1 MYLIQRSQELVSGEV
16 KAIKN
21 SFVYVRNQPWDLHDA
36 ARMVN

>member
-1 MYLIQRSQELVSGEV
+1 MYLIQRSQEFVPGEV

-21 SFVYVRNQPWDLHDA
+21 SFVYVHNQPWDLRDA